1 MNSLISEFQTMLSFE
16 NVKWD
21 AVVEATYETIYMTV
35 IATLVSFIWF
45 DFRYYFILIKQ
56 ESDNSIQTTV
66 WNDFLFS

>member
-35 IATLVSFIWF
+35 IATLVSFI
-45 DFRYYFILIKQ
+45 IG
-56 ESDNSIQTTV
+56 
-66 WNDFLFS
+66 LF